1 MRVRIKKGLNPK
13 IQALRLQHQDS
24 HRRRLSPITVEQ
36 GFSPVLS
43 YDALAA
49 RRGAARRAVG
59 VAFAAFARATAR
71 LRVMK
76 LRSSAFSTR
85 LSIDSAVS
93 RITSEISDTIRNL
106 ARSSMRF
113 SRNDRLLDR
122 LSSVRLFSTSA
133 TS

>member
-24 HRRRLSPITVEQ
+24 PEGLTAGGCRRYQWNRASALSHS
-36 GFSPVLS
+36 G
-43 YDALAA
+43 ARAA
-49 RRGAARRAVG
+49 RRGAARREVG

-71 LRVMK
+71 LRVVK

-113 SRNDRLLDR
+113 SRNDRL
-122 LSSVRLFSTSA
+122 
-133 TS
+133 